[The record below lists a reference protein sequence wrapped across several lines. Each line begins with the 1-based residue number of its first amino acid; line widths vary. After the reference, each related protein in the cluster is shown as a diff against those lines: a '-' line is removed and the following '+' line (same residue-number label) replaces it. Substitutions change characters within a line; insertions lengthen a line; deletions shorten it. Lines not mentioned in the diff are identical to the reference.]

1 VLTVRRQRLNLNK
14 VACKLLSTLQ
24 SHPLNKSCKAILD
37 ARLAFEIK
45 DGFTITSAFATEDE
59 VKTWATILLPRS
71 PELAAK
77 VTEMESIYTTIG
89 VNFQSFNFPFIE
101 L

>member
-1 VLTVRRQRLNLNK
+1 VPAVRRERLSLNK
-14 VACKLLSTLQ
+14 VACKLPSTLQ
-24 SHPLNKSCKAILD
+24 PHPLNKSCRAILD

-45 DGFTITSAFATEDE
+45 DGFTITSAFATWDE
-59 VKTWATILLPRS
+59 VKTWAKMLLPRS

-89 VNFQSFNFPFIE
+89 FTFGFEDPE
-101 L
+101 PR